1 MWMVV
6 WRGLFDGS
14 ADSRVGEGAW
24 MVNTIWGK
32 VKQELRGR
40 LAQRHYEAWI
50 EPARA
55 VGWVNGV
62 LTVEVASPFAREFV
76 RRHLNDEISRTLT
89 AVTGATG
96 TVDVL
101 VNRTLEQRGQAG
113 RRPRA
118 RAEAPRTN
126 DGLAAQ
132 GHPLPP
138 CTFDGFVVGQSN
150 IMAYRAAKAVATE
163 PGIRFNPLFIHG
175 GVGLGKT
182 HLLAAVANALLAARR
197 PVRYVSGEA
206 FVNELIV
213 ALRRDRMEQFR
224 RRFRGIDTLVVDDVQ
239 FISGKARSM
248 AEFTETFNVLHQ
260 NGKQIVLAS
269 DRAPELM
276 PNLADALRNRFAMGL
291 AVDVT
296 TPDPDLRCALV
307 RQKLEAVDIVPDE
320 SIVEVLTGHWWENV
334 RELEGLVTRVS
345 AAATLNG
352 RRVDRML
359 VEEAL
364 GIAVRRPPQRI
375 TLENVTKLVCEEF
388 GVTREEMESARRTAR
403 VALSRQVAMY
413 LARRNTDRSLAA
425 IGQAFGGRDHTTVVH
440 SLAVVERRLQVDDRL
455 REAVRT
461 VQERLTRP
469 E

>member
-1 MWMVV
+1 MMVC
-6 WRGLFDGS
+6 GLFGGS

-24 MVNTIWGK
+24 MVDAIWGK

-55 VGWVNGV
+55 VRWVDGV

-76 RRHLNDEISRTLT
+76 RRHLGDEIERTLSV
-89 AVTGATG
+89 VTGSAG
-96 TVDVL
+96 TFDVL
-101 VNRTLEQRGQAG
+101 VNRALEQRGQNG
-113 RRPRA
+113 RRA
-118 RAEAPRTN
+118 RATGEAKAN
-126 DGLAAQ
+126 ESLAAQ

-150 IMAYRAAKAVATE
+150 VMAYRAAKAVATG
-163 PGIRFNPLFIHG
+163 PNVRFNPLFIHG

-182 HLLAAVANALLAARR
+182 HLLAAIANALLAARR

-239 FISGKARSM
+239 FLAGKARSQ
-248 AEFTETFNVLHQ
+248 AEFTETFNALHQ

-269 DRAPELM
+269 DRAPESM
-276 PNLADALRNRFAMGL
+276 PNLEVTLRNRFAMGL
-291 AVDVT
+291 TVDVSA
-296 TPDPDLRCALV
+296 PDPDLRCALV
-307 RQKLEAVDIVPDE
+307 RQKLEAVDILPDE
-320 SIVEVLTGHWWENV
+320 AVVELLTVHWWENV
-334 RELEGLVTRVS
+334 RELEGLVNRIS
-345 AAATLNG
+345 AFASLNG
-352 RRVDRML
+352 HEVDRVL

-364 GIAVRRPPQRI
+364 GISARRPPQRI
-375 TLENVTKLVCEEF
+375 TLDCVTKLVCEEF

-413 LARRNTDRSLAA
+413 LCRQNTDRSLAA

-440 SLAVVERRLQVDDRL
+440 SLAVVERRLRVDDRL

-461 VQERLTRP
+461 VQERLTRSG
-469 E
+469 

>member
-1 MWMVV
+1 MMVC
-6 WRGLFDGS
+6 GLFGGS
-14 ADSRVGEGAW
+14 TNGRVGEGAW
-24 MVNTIWGK
+24 MVDAIWGK

-55 VGWVNGV
+55 VRWVDGV

-76 RRHLNDEISRTLT
+76 RRHLNDEISRTLS
-89 AVTGATG
+89 AVTGIAG

-101 VNRTLEQRGQAG
+101 VNRTLEQRGQGG
-113 RRPRA
+113 RRVRPGGGPA
-118 RAEAPRTN
+118 KTK
-126 DGLAAQ
+126 DSLATQ

-150 IMAYRAAKAVATE
+150 VMAYRAAKAVATG
-163 PGIRFNPLFIHG
+163 PNVRFNPLFIHG

-182 HLLAAVANALLAARR
+182 HLLAAIANALLAIRR

-213 ALRRDRMEQFR
+213 ALQRNGMEQFR

-239 FISGKARSM
+239 FIAGKTRSQ
-248 AEFTETFNVLHQ
+248 AEFTETFNALHQ

-269 DRAPELM
+269 DRAPESM
-276 PNLADALRNRFAMGL
+276 PNLGETLRSRFAAGL
-291 AVDVT
+291 TVDVSA
-296 TPDPDLRCALV
+296 PDPDLRCALV
-307 RQKLEAVDIVPDE
+307 RQKLEAVEIVPDE
-320 SIVEVLTGHWWENV
+320 AVVELLTGHWWENV
-334 RELEGLVTRVS
+334 RELEGLVNRIS
-345 AAATLNG
+345 AFSSLNG
-352 RRVDRML
+352 QAVDRIL
-359 VEEAL
+359 VEKAL

-375 TLENVTKLVCEEF
+375 TLDSVTRLVCEEF
-388 GVTREEMESARRTAR
+388 GVTKEEMESARRTAR

-413 LARRNTDRSLAA
+413 LCRQNTDRSLAA
-425 IGQAFGGRDHTTVVH
+425 IGAAFGGRDHTTVVH
-440 SLAVVERRLQVDDRL
+440 SLAVVERRLRVDDRL
-455 REAVRT
+455 RDAVRT
-461 VQERLTRP
+461 VQERLSRP